1 MSNCDA
7 ERKTSFWTLN
17 KEHFVR
23 VQFVGALMMMI
34 NLGIREWIFVLHQN
48 LDSQTFLTVQQETQ
62 AFLYQPNTGLGN
74 RSKVETIFQE
84 IVFPRSFKDG
94 LRIQGVMEANL
105 LMLDNCLILL
115 VLRIQTGQAGQN
127 ISSINLDKIDT

>member
-7 ERKTSFWTLN
+7 ERKTSFLIK

-34 NLGIREWIFVLHQN
+34 NLGIREWIFVLHRN

-74 RSKVETIFQE
+74 RSKLETIFQE
-84 IVFPRSFKDG
+84 IVFLRSFKDG
-94 LRIQGVMEANL
+94 LRI
-105 LMLDNCLILL
+105 
-115 VLRIQTGQAGQN
+115 
-127 ISSINLDKIDT
+127 

>member
-1 MSNCDA
+1 
-7 ERKTSFWTLN
+7 
-17 KEHFVR
+17 
-23 VQFVGALMMMI
+23 MMMI

-74 RSKVETIFQE
+74 RSKVETIYQE